1 MCMINMAT
9 RPLDNHPFD
18 KNTFVWNLSPLKFS
32 TEYTR
37 FDKVDNFIVF
47 FTTFKSLSKLSF
59 SLSCFTLFSLQWTPL
74 CYLFHSPFFPP
85 DFWVAPVF
93 FYFRISNEFHTF
105 LANSVCTESSSVSCI
120 FSLFS
125 CLLFSSMASNLI
137 NIRWITT
144 GSLQFWK
151 TMYSIVIQTIFTNLK
166 IKIIKLI
173 PVLLSQD
180 VGPSRL

>member
-9 RPLDNHPFD
+9 RPSDNHPFD

-59 SLSCFTLFSLQWTPL
+59 SLSCFPLFLQFL
-74 CYLFHSPFFPP
+74 LFYYLFHSPFSPQIFGLHL
-85 DFWVAPVF
+85 FF

-125 CLLFSSMASNLI
+125 CLLFTSMASNLI

-151 TMYSIVIQTIFTNLK
+151 IMYSIVIQTIFTNLK